1 MRIQIIHHEANFLH
15 MGRMLINQFL
25 DKVCPIPLGPLRRD
39 LGMPLTSSGLKSHK
53 NVCRPLA
60 LLLGVIPQWLARF
73 RGERNTNFPNQLGG
87 HCIHTH
93 LGILRIIRC
102 FIDISD
108 FFHVT
113 DEGGLLL

>member
-15 MGRMLINQFL
+15 MGIMLINKFL
-25 DKVCPIPLGPLRRD
+25 DKVCPIHLGPLRRD

-53 NVCRPLA
+53 NVCRPIA

-87 HCIHTH
+87 HFIHTH

-102 FIDISD
+102 FIDI
-108 FFHVT
+108 
-113 DEGGLLL
+113 